1 MSYDDYVMRLR
12 SCSRGLRNSGLR
24 NTKFMLMCNVSFH
37 SNHGPISYRFRDS
50 RRFQLKIAK
59 FSNSLYFA
67 PPLKGSPWNLVPAL
81 GVKNRM
87 MGYRTEKEV

>member
-1 MSYDDYVMRLR
+1 MRLR

-59 FSNSLYFA
+59 FSNSTVFCA
-67 PPLKGSPWNLVPAL
+67 PAQVFSLEL
-81 GVKNRM
+81 GNGARSQKNRM
-87 MGYRTEKEV
+87 MGYRAEKEV